1 MTYQSDFTLPPEILE
16 QIAEQGFDFL
26 PELIRI
32 VINAAMQAERQ
43 QYLQVA
49 PYQHSPDRRGHANGY
64 KPKTI
69 KSRMG
74 EIKLDVPQVREGG
87 FYLGALEESSA
98 ISEPSP

>member
-1 MTYQSDFTLPPEILE
+1 MTYQSDFTLPSEILE

-74 EIKLDVPQVREGG
+74 EIRPRSAKVVFIQ
-87 FYLGALEESSA
+87 ALWKKASA
-98 ISEPSP
+98 ASEH